1 MLVDCIFIA
10 ILIYFVL
17 LGIRMGLL
25 NMLGRLVL
33 LFLSLGLTLLALQPL
48 AGFLTQAPFMSQI
61 AEWMT
66 SPVLEPLRQT
76 AASVDE
82 AIGKFALPPILD
94 QLMRAKI
101 IDQSASVLQAEPELA
116 AVLFRYALTAILFI
130 VLFTLI
136 SLAIH
141 TLTRSLTHLADAL
154 PVLGLVNRLGGT
166 LAGLVFG
173 LVAVLI
179 LLLLI
184 GYAAPYWPAV
194 AGQVAKSRLAGYFY
208 SVNFLMDFF

>member
-1 MLVDCIFIA
+1 
-10 ILIYFVL
+10 
-17 LGIRMGLL
+17 
-25 NMLGRLVL
+25 MLGRLVL
-33 LFLSLGLTLLALQPL
+33 LLLSLGLTLLALQPL
-48 AGFLTQAPFMSQI
+48 AGFLTQAPFMSRM

-101 IDQSASVLQAEPELA
+101 IDQSASVLQAEPELTT
-116 AVLFRYALTAILFI
+116 VLFRYALTAILFI
-130 VLFTLI
+130 VLFSLI

-141 TLTRSLTHLADAL
+141 ALTRSLTHLADAL
-154 PVLGLVNRLGGT
+154 PVLGLANRLGGT

-194 AGQVAKSRLAGYFY
+194 AGEVAKSRLAGYFY